1 MNGELVK
8 SGTSFQIGK
17 VDTLSYFTCNFI
29 SVVINVK
36 LADLT
41 KLEVIPYST
50 ETTDFMI
57 SVSLFVVMESLFV
70 VMGGDFRGQILI
82 GPKQS
87 RGMIRLRVKDLVT
100 VPLATKQVIS
110 LAAPE
115 FMLTGMPP

>member
-70 VMGGDFRGQILI
+70 MGGDFRGQILI

-87 RGMIRLRVKDLVT
+87 RGMIRPRVKDLVT
-100 VPLATKQVIS
+100 VPPGNQAS
-110 LAAPE
+110 YFPGRA
-115 FMLTGMPP
+115 

>member
-1 MNGELVK
+1 M
-8 SGTSFQIGK
+8 
-17 VDTLSYFTCNFI
+17 
-29 SVVINVK
+29 K

-50 ETTDFMI
+50 ETTDFMT

-82 GPKQS
+82 GRKQS

-110 LAAPE
+110 LAEPE
-115 FMLTGMPP
+115 FMLTEMPP